1 MNTPI
6 INPMWIYLINVVG
19 SINELLSLIAPIIG
33 LLFVVGALIYIPWRA
48 CEYYEK
54 YDDDVAKDKLF
65 KKMLKVGAIVTVI
78 SLTLSCVTPNKQTC
92 YTMLVGSYITPE
104 NIESTGENIKS
115 TIDYIFE
122 KIDELEE

>member
-6 INPMWIYLINVVG
+6 INPMWIYLSNLC
-19 SINELLSLIAPIIG
+19 NNIG
-33 LLFVVGALIYIPWRA
+33 LVTFIIAVFLSVALVFCIGLYIVWLNEEYMSDDEEDIARNKKFVKWLRIGIS
-48 CEYYEK
+48 
-54 YDDDVAKDKLF
+54 
-65 KKMLKVGAIVTVI
+65 TVI
-78 SLTLSCVTPNKQTC
+78 VSVIATCAIPDKQTC